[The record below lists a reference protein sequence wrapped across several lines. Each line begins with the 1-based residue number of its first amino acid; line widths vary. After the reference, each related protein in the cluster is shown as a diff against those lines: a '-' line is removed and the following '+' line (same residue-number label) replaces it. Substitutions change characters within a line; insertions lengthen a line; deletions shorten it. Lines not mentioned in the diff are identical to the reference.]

1 MDMVVDKG
9 KTRLLYLP
17 GWLGGMVLFLEGSF
31 WTLHVDPLLSLVLGI
46 VPVYFFGQWFTQN
59 IFAQSPLVATSPCPE
74 CPTLLTVYFG
84 DLFSVQTDGI
94 INGKPSPPQPQAPA
108 RPPPTPMR
116 PGPRPPRSMAWS
128 PHLRPLP
135 RGPRLPR
142 ASRAAD
148 RVRLRNLQG
157 DADRR
162 PRADADIDAAQEDL
176 IRAADVGGRALR
188 R

>member
-1 MDMVVDKG
+1 MALHDAPTCRVDTGVCKQDLRVDKG

-94 INGKPSPPQPQAPA
+94 INGKPSPPPQPPK
-108 RPPPTPMR
+108 PP
-116 PGPRPPRSMAWS
+116 SS
-128 PHLRPLP
+128 PFVMPLQP
-135 RGPRLPR
+135 
-142 ASRAAD
+142 
-148 RVRLRNLQG
+148 
-157 DADRR
+157 
-162 PRADADIDAAQEDL
+162 I
-176 IRAADVGGRALR
+176 
-188 R
+188 

>member
-94 INGKPSPPQPQAPA
+94 INGKPSPPQPQAAPP
-108 RPPPTPMR
+108 PPPTPMR
-116 PGPRPPRSMAWS
+116 PAARARPAAW
-128 PHLRPLP
+128 
-135 RGPRLPR
+135 RGVPICVRF
-142 ASRAAD
+142 RAAHAC
-148 RVRLRNLQG
+148 RAPHAPQIECVCGTCKATLI
-157 DADRR
+157 ADRE
-162 PRADADIDAAQEDL
+162 QML
-176 IRAADVGGRALR
+176 ISTLPKKI
-188 R
+188 

>member
-94 INGKPSPPQPQAPA
+94 INGKPSPPQPQATA
-108 RPPPTPMR
+108 RPPPAPMR
-116 PGPRPPRSMAWS
+116 PAARARP
-128 PHLRPLP
+128 
-135 RGPRLPR
+135 
-142 ASRAAD
+142 AA
-148 RVRLRNLQG
+148 
-157 DADRR
+157 RR
-162 PRADADIDAAQEDL
+162 PQLESPSASASARPTPAARL
-176 IRAADVGGRALR
+176 TR
-188 R
+188 RRSSASAEPARRR